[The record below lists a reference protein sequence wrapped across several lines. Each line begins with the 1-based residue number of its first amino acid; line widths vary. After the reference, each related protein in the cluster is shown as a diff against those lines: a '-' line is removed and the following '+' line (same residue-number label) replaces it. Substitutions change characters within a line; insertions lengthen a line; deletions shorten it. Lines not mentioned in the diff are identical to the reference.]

1 MTKNFVA
8 KGVNENTIND
18 ENYFVAENKNI
29 NISTLSAMNPSS
41 SLKVVNS
48 DEFEFLTKALILI

>member
-1 MTKNFVA
+1 MENFVA
-8 KGVNENTIND
+8 KGVNENTISD

-48 DEFEFLTKALILI
+48 NESEFLTKSLILI